1 MTKKQLRR
9 AIIKYQNQDR
19 CEQIRRTP
27 HRGSGVN
34 KYDARRIVEGQANA
48 E

>member
-9 AIIKYQNQDR
+9 AIIKYQNKTGVNR

-27 HRGSGVN
+27 S
-34 KYDARRIVEGQANA
+34 IVEGQANA
-48 E
+48 K